1 MEKQIKYQTIQI
13 PPSEIKLPKLSNIP
27 GPYPF
32 SLEVKKELEKI
43 EKKKLSELV
52 TPAKKEKK
60 EGPSFAWQFAT
71 DSLFILGSFLI
82 PTVGVVTSPF
92 KLMRMGKTAEAI
104 ATFLANVDKIKA
116 FRYFKPLAEEFKTAT
131 VVSVGEHLVSQFTEK
146 VKPAPLFHVY
156 KDFLLGRFALE
167 VAGKGLKIGFHA
179 SKEASKKLKDYAYG
193 KFPKLPEYV
202 DKAINVFY
210 KSFTGMS
217 YEAYKTLNKLSAE
230 IQPQLLEAG
239 IAQKFFSALD
249 KPEVAKELEQ
259 YIPYL
264 RGRIHEGTKA
274 ISKDE
279 WKAVQKVVPE
289 LNEDNLKQLSDVV
302 LLYMMRQDN
311 LTNPI
316 VGAFSESVLQARYKA
331 SVFRKD
337 FWEPLK
343 TDYKELWEES
353 KQAYVE
359 NAWRMVKGAV
369 LQAREGIK
377 VPKQKPTKEK
387 ALDEKA
393 KTFLRHLFKED
404 MAKYRTGRVTILHY
418 LFKPLFELHGHDPF
432 ALLTEGLK
440 VNVNTKKLA
449 QMIETLEK
457 AKQRSFSEFLEKLGE
472 YAHDYATELFF
483 ISNRA
488 WQLLKN
494 DLRGLEKLWNKELKK
509 TAEEYYELYIP
520 RIGFKHYM
528 LAPAMKE
535 AKFTDVVEALDLDK
549 VYSEHIIDYMTR
561 FAITRPLKPRFYHS
575 IEDILSVGIPKAIVD
590 TLKEY
595 PHLIREPEKLAE
607 AVVKE
612 FGFTGGLTIPKW
624 IANRFIIP
632 KFMDNLYK
640 HVDEVVTHPEIV
652 KKLGD
657 PMVSK
662 IKFTLMDKKVE
673 MTTGMLDAL
682 KDYFMAITGRNA
694 EAFRESKLY
703 TFNRLMKRFI
713 LFWSPFFHASAL
725 TLAGLGLAG
734 RYKITAWDIVGR
746 AFLDSMQVM
755 TRGLSHPEFGY
766 MAKEVAQVINDL
778 TKKGYKIKEIIL
790 SGWNEGEALWGN
802 YILTGRNILQE
813 LLKKGDVQAFK
824 EVVKDFE
831 KFEKKMK
838 LDELFHIAHAPERW
852 LWAGYYQALKLRTA
866 YNLVNAYKKG
876 LMTAEELVQNLNT
889 INYVYGGLHTWLYIN
904 PKIAQLYRFF
914 LFAPDWYLSL
924 FHNFRTWLYGDAPIV
939 MNFFPTILRMRFYL
953 SVYANYAFN
962 GHSPWDKY
970 NLEDPKE
977 WLRLLMKDWPDL
989 FAIHI
994 PIVDA
999 RGHYR
1004 VFTLSLLGFDIEP
1017 LEMIGLMQFTKN
1029 LHEAIEHPAMSI
1041 EQRFTKVT
1049 FGTMKEWLEF
1059 WFRKA
1064 SMMLRTFIKM
1074 YEATRPKYSTVKE
1087 EGTTFEEAFYYLVQ
1101 NFAPLAALQLIAP
1114 VRYPYQTTPDYRD
1127 VMLFA
1132 TRLNMIGMKT
1142 QAQETLTM
1150 QLFHN
1155 RHRTQIVSEI
1165 LKDWLQVYRE
1175 IKQEERG
1182 LKKEFGLKVKKPRDV
1197 YENLL
1202 VSLSHAYYNYYM
1214 YPWLKENVHKD
1225 FKEIKDEA
1233 KKILHL
1239 IKEDI
1244 EASAFPAKLKHD
1256 LWQSVKKK
1264 VQSELWE
1271 MYKAIAKRNLPEIIE
1286 KRIREKQMV
1295 EVE

>member
-1 MEKQIKYQTIQI
+1 MKDPTDLQTTQIS
-13 PPSEIKLPKLSNIP
+13 PPKIKLPKLSGIP

-32 SLEVKKELEKI
+32 SPEVRKELERIAEKKPLDIATQVKKE
-43 EKKKLSELV
+43 
-52 TPAKKEKK
+52 KEDKT
-60 EGPSFAWQFAT
+60 SFAWQLAT

-82 PTVGVVTSPF
+82 PEVGLATLPF
-92 KLMRMGKTAEAI
+92 KLLRMGRTAEAI
-104 ATFLANVDKIKA
+104 ATFLTNTDKIKA
-116 FRYFKPLAEEFKTAT
+116 FRYLKPFAEEFKTAT
-131 VVSVGEHLVSQFTEK
+131 VVWSGEHLVSQFTEK

-156 KDFLLGRFALE
+156 QDFLLGRFALG
-167 VAGKGLKIGFHA
+167 VAGKGLKTGFQA
-179 SKEASKKLKDYAYG
+179 SKTASKKLIDYAYG
-193 KFPKLPEYV
+193 KFPKLPEHV
-202 DKAINVFY
+202 NKAINALY

-217 YEAYKTLNKLSAE
+217 YEAYKTLNKLSGQL
-230 IQPQLLEAG
+230 QPQLLETA
-239 IAQKFFSALD
+239 IFQKFFFALD
-249 KPEVAKELEQ
+249 NPEVAKELEQ

-264 RGRIHEGTKA
+264 RGRIHEGSKL

-279 WKAVQKVVPE
+279 WKTVQKVVPE
-289 LNEDNLKQLSDVV
+289 LNEEKLKQLSDVT
-302 LLYMMRQDN
+302 LAYMMRQND

-316 VGAFSESVLQARYKA
+316 VGAFSESVLQGRYKA
-331 SVFRKD
+331 PVFRKD
-337 FWEPLK
+337 FWEALK
-343 TDYKELWEES
+343 TDFKELWEES

-369 LQAREGIK
+369 QQAREGIK
-377 VPKQKPTKEK
+377 VPKTKPAKEK
-387 ALDEKA
+387 VLDEKA

-418 LFKPLFELHGHDPF
+418 LFKPLFELHGHEPF
-432 ALLTEGLK
+432 TLLTEGLK
-440 VNVNTKKLA
+440 VEVSTKKLA
-449 QMIETLEK
+449 QMIETLNN
-457 AKQRSFSEFLEKLGE
+457 ARQRSFSEFLEKLGE
-472 YAHDYATELFF
+472 YTLNYATDLSF
-483 ISNRA
+483 IRNRA
-488 WQLLKN
+488 WQLIKN
-494 DLRGLEKLWNKELKK
+494 DLRGLERLWNKELKK
-509 TAEEYYELYIP
+509 TAEEYYEQYIP

-549 VYSEHIIDYMTR
+549 VYSEQIIDYMTR
-561 FAITRPLKPRFYHS
+561 FAITRPLKPRYYHS
-575 IEDILSVGIPKAIVD
+575 IEDILSIGIPKAIVD
-590 TLKEY
+590 ILKEH
-595 PHLIREPEKLAE
+595 PHLIKEPEKLAE

-640 HVDEVVTHPEIV
+640 HIDEVVAHPEIMQ
-652 KKLGD
+652 KLGD

-662 IKFTLMDKKVE
+662 TEFTLMDKKVK

-694 EAFRESKLY
+694 QAWQESKLY
-703 TFNRLMKRFI
+703 TFNRWMKKFI

-725 TLAGLGLAG
+725 TLAGLALSG

-746 AFLDSMQVM
+746 AFLDSLQVAF
-755 TRGLSHPEFGY
+755 RGLSHPEFGY
-766 MAKEVAQVINDL
+766 MAKEVTQVINDL
-778 TKKGYKIKEIIL
+778 TKKGYKVKELIL

-802 YILTGRNILQE
+802 YILTGRSILQD
-813 LLKKGDVQAFK
+813 LLRKGDVQAFK

-831 KFEKKMK
+831 KFEKKLK

-876 LMTAEELVQNLNT
+876 LMTAEDLARNLNT

-904 PKIAQLYRFF
+904 PKVAQLYRFF

-924 FHNFRTWLYGDAPIV
+924 FHNFRTWLYGDAPLV
-939 MNFFPTILRMRFYL
+939 ANFFPAILRMRFYL

-962 GHSPWDKY
+962 GHSPWDNY
-970 NLEDPKE
+970 NLQDPKE
-977 WLRLLMKDWPDL
+977 WVRLLMKDWPKL
-989 FAIHI
+989 FEIHI
-994 PIVDA
+994 PIVDS
-999 RGHYR
+999 RGHHR

-1029 LHEAIEHPAMSI
+1029 LYEATTHPTISA

-1087 EGTTFEEAFYYLVQ
+1087 EGATFEEAFYYLVQ
-1101 NFAPLAALQLIAP
+1101 NFAPLAALQFIVP

-1127 VMLFA
+1127 ILNFA
-1132 TRLNMIGMKT
+1132 VRLNMIGMKT
-1142 QAQETLTM
+1142 KAQETLTM

-1155 RHRTQIVSEI
+1155 RDRPQIVSEI
-1165 LKDWLQVYRE
+1165 LSDWLQAYRK
-1175 IKQEERG
+1175 IKQEERA
-1182 LKKEFGLKVKKPRDV
+1182 LKKEFGLKVRKPRDV
-1197 YENLL
+1197 YESML

-1214 YPWLKENVHKD
+1214 YPWLKENAHKD
-1225 FKEIKDEA
+1225 FNEIKKGARD
-1233 KKILHL
+1233 ILFL
-1239 IKEDI
+1239 IREDI
-1244 EASAFPAKLKHD
+1244 KASALPAKLKGD
-1256 LWQSVKKK
+1256 LWQFIKRRFE
-1264 VQSELWE
+1264 SELWD
-1271 MYKAIAKRNLPEIIE
+1271 MYKAIAKRDLPEIIE
-1286 KRIREKQMV
+1286 KRIREKQGV
-1295 EVE
+1295 E